1 MTTDLSTHAF
11 ISLGWTKFRSSSS
24 GTLHCR
30 LGGEPSGGD
39 IVPVEENRNVISMVT
54 GDSAPQPPTPGSG
67 AYGPGC
73 VTGNETLGV
82 R

>member
-1 MTTDLSTHAF
+1 
-11 ISLGWTKFRSSSS
+11 
-24 GTLHCR
+24 
-30 LGGEPSGGD
+30 
-39 IVPVEENRNVISMVT
+39 VIAMVT

-73 VTGNETLGV
+73 VTGGATLGV